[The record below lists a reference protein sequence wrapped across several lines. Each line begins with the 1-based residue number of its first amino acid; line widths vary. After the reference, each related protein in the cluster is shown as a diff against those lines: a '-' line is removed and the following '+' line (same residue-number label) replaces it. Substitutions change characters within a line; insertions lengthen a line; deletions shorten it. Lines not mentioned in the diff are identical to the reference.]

1 MKKIIIFLLP
11 LMFTSCDHIGS
22 TRVKN
27 LIDLT
32 APIEVEVTENINL
45 TNAKKNPNLDKVTN
59 AYKISNNNIIGQP
72 VVAKKIMYSI
82 DKNGFVNAFSLAEKK
97 ILWSTNILLNTKNH
111 ESNAGGILYS
121 DAKLYVT
128 NGTRHVVIIDA
139 ISGKEILRKETPD
152 IIRTKPIMA
161 NDTILLLQ
169 TISNQLI
176 GYNIEKAK
184 FIWMYEGAI
193 ESTAIR
199 RDIYPILHNN
209 HALVSDSS
217 GEMIYINVE
226 TGKITW
232 TFDLNQLNKTEVL
245 GSDNVTVTTL
255 PIVNDNFVYFATSN
269 ANVIKFDLNNGM
281 PVWQANVEDVISMS
295 LYGKNL
301 FVTSNARQAAAI
313 STDDGK
319 VKWVGSLISAKER
332 GTKRP
337 QPVLFQEPFVSQT
350 DDNGLALNVIG
361 SNGELYQFVMQ
372 NEQLPSQPVIKK
384 IDRNVLYHW
393 FCCCSGSLYLITNN
407 KVRF

>member
-269 ANVIKFDLNNGM
+269 ANVIKFDLNNFLKF
-281 PVWQANVEDVISMS
+281 D
-295 LYGKNL
+295 
-301 FVTSNARQAAAI
+301 T
-313 STDDGK
+313 
-319 VKWVGSLISAKER
+319 
-332 GTKRP
+332 
-337 QPVLFQEPFVSQT
+337 
-350 DDNGLALNVIG
+350 
-361 SNGELYQFVMQ
+361 
-372 NEQLPSQPVIKK
+372 
-384 IDRNVLYHW
+384 
-393 FCCCSGSLYLITNN
+393 
-407 KVRF
+407 